1 MRRNIEQIEIKE
13 PPIQEI
19 TKRKSCA
26 RRSCT
31 TGLGC
36 IVIFLV
42 AALLLLKFAAGPNVK
57 NLKQVPDNFPKE
69 IPVYDKDNITK
80 ITFISG
86 KEKNRV
92 LEMAAFIPKLIL
104 SPIILV
110 LDNSIETK
118 RDVDDKGNV
127 SIKKE
132 ADWKDWWRLMQEPI
146 ADDRDIIQIE
156 WTGLPAEPRFIY
168 KYYENELK
176 KFDYEIEQISYNDE
190 KKEFSFQL
198 DEIEGIIYVEDI
210 TKENGTDFVSLTIN
224 IPQTE

>member
-19 TKRKSCA
+19 TKSKSCA

-36 IVIFLV
+36 IVIFLI
-42 AALLLLKFAAGPNVK
+42 AALLLLKFVAGPNVK
-57 NLKQVPDNFPKE
+57 ELKQVPDNFPKE
-69 IPVYDKDNITK
+69 IPIYDKDNITK

-86 KEKNRV
+86 KDKNRV

-110 LDNSIETK
+110 LDN
-118 RDVDDKGNV
+118 N
-127 SIKKE
+127 IKE
-132 ADWKDWWRLMQEPI
+132 DADWKDWWKLMQEPV
-146 ADDRDIIQIE
+146 ADNRDIIKIE
-156 WTGLPAEPRFIY
+156 WTELSAEPRFIY
-168 KYYENELK
+168 KYYENELE
-176 KFDYEIEQISYNDE
+176 KFDFDVEQLTYDDT

-198 DEIEGIIYVEDI
+198 DEIEGIMYIEDI
-210 TKENGTDFVSLTIN
+210 VEENGTDFISLTIN
-224 IPQTE
+224 IPSTE